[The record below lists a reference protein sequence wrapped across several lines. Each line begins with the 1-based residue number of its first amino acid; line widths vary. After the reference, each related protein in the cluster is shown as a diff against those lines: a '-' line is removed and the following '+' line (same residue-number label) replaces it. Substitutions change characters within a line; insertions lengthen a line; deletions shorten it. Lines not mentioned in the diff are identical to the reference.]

1 VTLWAIWYARRKAIH
16 ENTFQSPLSTYYFV
30 TKFVADLQNSKP
42 HKGEKTVAQTRPRWI
57 PPPVG
62 MLKINVDAT
71 LSKSSSFASA
81 AVVARDIEGNFLEH
95 QLWS

>member
-1 VTLWAIWYARRKAIH
+1 M
-16 ENTFQSPLSTYYFV
+16 YYFV